1 MTRILPRSFRG
12 RLLGAGFALSAVI
25 VASGLGAAAVSG
37 SESNAP
43 AAEAQAPASVSVARV
58 EARDLTA
65 WNEFSGRLEAVER
78 VDIRPRVAGL
88 VEDVRFREGALVKKG
103 DLLFTIDR
111 EPYAAEVARAE
122 AELASARSRYDFA
135 RTDLSRA
142 RQLVQKGTIS
152 KRTLDERQN
161 VFGEAQ
167 AALNAAEAALE
178 TTRLNLQYTEVR
190 APISGRVGK
199 AEITAGNLVSAGP
212 GAPVLTTLVSVS
224 PIYASFNADERVVSR
239 ALQELPGADAHAN
252 VAEIPVQMGTSAMEG
267 TPIRGHLQLID
278 NQVDAQSGTVRVR
291 AVFDNEDGSLIPGQ
305 FARLRMGE
313 AASRPV
319 LAISERAVGT
329 DQDKQFVLVVDDANK
344 VVWREV
350 KLGAT
355 VGGLREVTSGLS
367 AGERIVVNGLQR
379 VRPGDTVETQE
390 VSMQSPSQYADA
402 GSGTATR

>member
-1 MTRILPRSFRG
+1 MPRILPRSFSG
-12 RLLGAGFALSAVI
+12 RLAGAGVALSAVI
-25 VASGLGAAAVSG
+25 IATGIGAAAVSG
-37 SESNAP
+37 GESEP
-43 AAEAQAPASVSVARV
+43 AAQEAQAPASVSVARV
-58 EARDLTA
+58 EPRDLTA

-78 VDIRPRVAGL
+78 VEVRPRVAGL
-88 VEDVRFREGALVKKG
+88 VEEVHFREGALVKKG
-103 DLLFTIDR
+103 DLLFTVDR
-111 EPYAAEVARAE
+111 EPYAAEVARTE
-122 AELASARSRYDFA
+122 AELASARSRYEFA
-135 RTDLSRA
+135 RADLSRA
-142 RQLVQKGTIS
+142 RQLVAKGTIS

-161 VFGEAQ
+161 VFGEAE
-167 AALNAAEAALE
+167 AALNAAEAALR
-178 TTRLNLQYTEVR
+178 TTRLNLEYTEIR

-224 PIYASFNADERVVSR
+224 PIYASFNADERVVAR
-239 ALQELPGADAHAN
+239 ALKELPGADAHAS
-252 VAEIPVQMGTSAMEG
+252 VAKIPVEMGTSASEG

-291 AVFDNEDGSLIPGQ
+291 AVFGNEDGSLIPGQ

-344 VVWREV
+344 IVWREV
-350 KLGAT
+350 RLGAT
-355 VGGLREVTSGLS
+355 VSGLREVTSGLS
-367 AGERIVVNGLQR
+367 AGERIVVNGLLR

-390 VSMQSPSQYADA
+390 VAMRAPSQFADA
-402 GSGTATR
+402 TSASTR

>member
-1 MTRILPRSFRG
+1 MTRILPRSFSG
-12 RLLGAGFALSAVI
+12 RLLGAGIAISVAI
-25 VASGLGAAAVSG
+25 VATGLGAAAVSG
-37 SESNAP
+37 SGDEAP
-43 AAEAQAPASVSVARV
+43 SQETQAPASVSVARV

-78 VDIRPRVAGL
+78 VEVRPRVAGL
-88 VEDVRFREGALVKKG
+88 IENVHFREGALVKKG

-122 AELASARSRYDFA
+122 AELASAKSRYEFA

-152 KRTLDERQN
+152 KRTLDEREN
-161 VFGEAQ
+161 LFGEAQ
-167 AALNAAEAALE
+167 AALNAAEAALK
-178 TTRLNLQYTEVR
+178 TTRLNLEYTEVR
-190 APISGRVGK
+190 APIAGRVGK
-199 AEITAGNLVSAGP
+199 AEITSGNLVSAGP

-224 PIYASFNADERVVSR
+224 PIYASFNADERIVAR
-239 ALQELPGADAHAN
+239 ALKDLPGADAHTR
-252 VAEIPVQMGTSAMEG
+252 VAEIPVQMGTSATEG

-329 DQDKQFVLVVDDANK
+329 DQDKQFVLVVDDENK

-350 KLGAT
+350 KLGAA
-355 VGGLREVTSGLS
+355 VSGLREVTSGLR

-379 VRPGDTVETQE
+379 VRPGDTVEAQE
-390 VSMQSPSQYADA
+390 VAMRAPSQYADA
-402 GSGTATR
+402 SAR

>member
-1 MTRILPRSFRG
+1 MTRILLRSFSG
-12 RLLGAGFALSAVI
+12 RLLGAGIALSAVI
-25 VASGLGAAAVSG
+25 VATGLGAAAVSS
-37 SESNAP
+37 SESAAP
-43 AAEAQAPASVSVARV
+43 AQEAQGPVSVSVARV

-78 VDIRPRVAGL
+78 VEVRPRVAGL
-88 VEDVRFREGALVKKG
+88 IENVHFREGALVKKG

-122 AELASARSRYDFA
+122 AELASARSRYEFA

-152 KRTLDERQN
+152 KRTLDEREN
-161 VFGEAQ
+161 LFGEAQ
-167 AALNAAEAALE
+167 AALNAAEAALK
-178 TTRLNLQYTEVR
+178 TTRLNLEYTEVR
-190 APISGRVGK
+190 APIAGRVGK
-199 AEITAGNLVSAGP
+199 AEITSGNLVSAGP

-224 PIYASFNADERVVSR
+224 PIYASFNADERIVAR
-239 ALQELPGADAHAN
+239 ALKDLPGADAHTR
-252 VAEIPVQMGTSAMEG
+252 VAEIPVQMGTSATEG

-350 KLGAT
+350 KLGAA
-355 VGGLREVTSGLS
+355 VSGLREVTSGLE

-379 VRPGDTVETQE
+379 VRPGDTVEAQE
-390 VSMQSPSQYADA
+390 VAMRAPSQYADA
-402 GSGTATR
+402 SAR

>member
-1 MTRILPRSFRG
+1 
-12 RLLGAGFALSAVI
+12 
-25 VASGLGAAAVSG
+25 
-37 SESNAP
+37 
-43 AAEAQAPASVSVARV
+43 
-58 EARDLTA
+58 
-65 WNEFSGRLEAVER
+65 
-78 VDIRPRVAGL
+78 
-88 VEDVRFREGALVKKG
+88 VKKG

-122 AELASARSRYDFA
+122 AELASARSRYEFA

-152 KRTLDERQN
+152 KRTLDEREN
-161 VFGEAQ
+161 LFGEAQ
-167 AALNAAEAALE
+167 AALNAAEAALK
-178 TTRLNLQYTEVR
+178 TTRLNLEYTEVR
-190 APISGRVGK
+190 APIAGRVGK
-199 AEITAGNLVSAGP
+199 AEITSGNLVSAGP

-224 PIYASFNADERVVSR
+224 PIYASFNADERVVAR
-239 ALQELPGADAHAN
+239 ALKDLPGADAHTR
-252 VAEIPVQMGTSAMEG
+252 VAEIPVQMGTSATEG

-355 VGGLREVTSGLS
+355 VSGLREVTSGLK

-379 VRPGDTVETQE
+379 VRPGDTVEAQE
-390 VSMQSPSQYADA
+390 VAMRAPSQYADA
-402 GSGTATR
+402 SVR